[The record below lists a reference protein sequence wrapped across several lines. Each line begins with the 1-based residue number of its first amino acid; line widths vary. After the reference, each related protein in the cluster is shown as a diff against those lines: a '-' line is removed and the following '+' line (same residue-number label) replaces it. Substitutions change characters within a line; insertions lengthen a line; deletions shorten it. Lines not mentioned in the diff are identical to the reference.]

1 MHTSSMNQTPKKVLF
16 VATVVKTHI
25 MEFHLPYLKMLQD
38 MGPNTAV
45 AAKND
50 YDDPADCVIPHCD
63 TYYPVDFAR
72 NPLKR
77 ANLRAYRQLKQII
90 DAGDYAIIHCHT
102 PVAAILTRLAARKAR
117 KKGTQILYTAHG
129 FHFYRGAPLL
139 NWLVYFPAE
148 WICSFMTDT
157 LITINQEDYA
167 FASKHMHP
175 GRVEYVPG
183 VGVPME
189 RFGIYGE
196 QRQTMR
202 QSLGLKDSDFV
213 LLSVAELTPNKN
225 HAMMLRALASLPEE
239 NIRLI
244 CAGRGQERQRL
255 LELTRALKLED
266 RVQFLGYRSDV
277 GKLYAAA
284 DAFLFP
290 SFREGLSL
298 SLMEAMASGLPSIVG
313 AIRGNTD
320 LISDGVE
327 GILTEL
333 TPEAIAASIQRLRR
347 DPAMGKAMG
356 AAAREKVKQFSLE
369 NVEKDMDAIYR
380 SCL

>member
-1 MHTSSMNQTPKKVLF
+1 
-16 VATVVKTHI
+16 
-25 MEFHLPYLKMLQD
+25 
-38 MGPNTAV
+38 
-45 AAKND
+45 
-50 YDDPADCVIPHCD
+50 
-63 TYYPVDFAR
+63 
-72 NPLKR
+72 
-77 ANLRAYRQLKQII
+77 
-90 DAGDYAIIHCHT
+90 
-102 PVAAILTRLAARKAR
+102 
-117 KKGTQILYTAHG
+117 
-129 FHFYRGAPLL
+129 
-139 NWLVYFPAE
+139 
-148 WICSFMTDT
+148 MTDT